1 MKTIQLTNLKISN
14 FKGVKSF
21 DRNFSSR
28 TVISGANATGK
39 TTLFDAFTWLLF
51 GKNSEDKKDFGIK
64 PLTADNK
71 QVHRVDIEVQAT
83 MVVSENNVPAA
94 GDDVTLRRVMR
105 EKWVTRRGSAE
116 EEFTGHE
123 TLYFWNDVPL
133 SQAEYEMKVS
143 SILGDTVQLFK
154 LITNPFYFNSM
165 KWQDRRGILVSM
177 AGEIPTPERF
187 AKLLKDIGNK
197 TLDEYRKELAAK
209 KKKLKI
215 EVETIP
221 ARIDEVKRSKPVN
234 QDWSAIEKELAE
246 TEASMKDTIEELTNS
261 GKSYDLQN
269 AQVVEYKKKVNAL
282 KNKISEFEY
291 EASTVFNRS
300 LNNKRANIDRVN
312 GEIQMLRDF
321 IKRDQQTVQE
331 NEERIKNNERSMAE
345 LREEFYKVSEN
356 TFTFVMDENN
366 MVCPTCH
373 QHLPQSEID
382 NIEESA
388 KLTWQKQQ
396 SIQLDAIRAAGLKLK
411 EENEILHKMNLS
423 RVTSSTDNINA
434 LLEEKETWEKAEII
448 SSGKVLEGNKEYH
461 DAKAQLAELEAN
473 PVQEAKYDRNTT
485 DLKLRQ
491 SGYSDRINNLK
502 SILSTRV
509 QIKASEDRETEL
521 LRQEKEYAQQLAD
534 MDKIEFQ
541 IQDYVKAQVD
551 AVEAKVN
558 EMFSGIR
565 FKMFSDQI
573 NGGISET
580 CETLVDGV
588 PWQDANNAAK
598 INSGMSIID
607 TLTRHYGVSAPIW
620 VDNAESVNDIFQPE
634 ESQLICLYV
643 TMDRSLKVS
652 NL

>member
-64 PLTADNK
+64 PLTSDNK
-71 QVHRVDIEVQAT
+71 PVHRVDIEVQAT

-221 ARIDEVKRSKPVN
+221 ARIDEVKRLKPVN
-234 QDWSAIEKELAE
+234 QDWAAIEKELAE
-246 TEASMKDTIEELTNS
+246 TEASMRDTIEELTNS

-269 AQVVEYKKKVNAL
+269 AQVLAYKKEVNAM
-282 KNKISEFEY
+282 KSKISEFEY

-356 TFTFVMDENN
+356 TFTFVIDENN

-491 SGYSDRINNLK
+491 SGYMDRINNLK
-502 SILSTRV
+502 ATLSTRE
-509 QIKASEDRETEL
+509 QIKASQDRESEL

-598 INSGMSIID
+598 INSGLMIID
-607 TLTRHYGVSAPIW
+607 TLTRHFGVSAPIW
-620 VDNAESVNDIFQPE
+620 VDNAESVNHVFHSE
-634 ESQLICLYV
+634 ASQLILLYV
-643 TMDRSLKVS
+643 TEDKVLTI
-652 NL
+652 NK

>member
-1 MKTIQLTNLKISN
+1 MKTIQLTRLTISN
-14 FKGVKSF
+14 FKGIKSF
-21 DRNFSSR
+21 DGQFNIR

-64 PLTADNK
+64 PLSSDNK
-71 QVHRVDIEVQAT
+71 PVHRVDIEVQAT
-83 MVVSENNVPAA
+83 MFVFETNLLA

-165 KWQDRRGILVSM
+165 KWQDRRAILVNM
-177 AGEIPTPERF
+177 AGEIPTPDRF
-187 AKLLKDIGNK
+187 LKLLKDIGNK
-197 TLDEYRKELAAK
+197 TVDEYRKELAAK

-215 EVETIP
+215 ELETIP
-221 ARIDEVKRSKPVN
+221 ARIDEVKRSKPAT
-234 QDWSAIEKELAE
+234 QDWKVIEDEISD
-246 TEASMKDTIEELTNS
+246 TEKKLKDTIEELTNS
-261 GKSYDLQN
+261 GKSYDQHN
-269 AQVVEYKKKVNAL
+269 AQVVEYKKKINAL
-282 KNKISEFEY
+282 KSKISDIEY
-291 EASTVFNRS
+291 DASTVFNRS
-300 LNNKRANIDRVN
+300 MNNKRANIDRVN
-312 GEIQMLRDF
+312 GEIQMLQDF
-321 IKRDQQTVQE
+321 IKRDQRTVKE
-331 NEERIKNNERSMAE
+331 NEERIKNNERLITE

-373 QHLPQSEID
+373 QSLPQSEID
-382 NIEESA
+382 KIEEFA
-388 KLTWQKQQ
+388 KLTWQKEQ
-396 SIQLDAIRAAGLKLK
+396 SKQLDAIRSAGLKLK
-411 EENEILHKMNLS
+411 EENEILQKMNLS

-448 SSGKVLEGNKEYH
+448 SSGKVLKGNKEYQE
-461 DAKAQLAELEAN
+461 AKVQLAELEAN

-485 DLKLRQ
+485 ELKLRQ

-534 MDKIEFQ
+534 LEKVEFE
-541 IQDYVKAQVD
+541 IHDYVKAQVD
-551 AVEAKVN
+551 AVEVKVN
-558 EMFSGIR
+558 EMFAGIR
-565 FKMFSDQI
+565 VKMFSDQI
-573 NGGISET
+573 NGGIVET
-580 CETLVDGV
+580 CEILINGV

-598 INSGMSIID
+598 INAGMAIIE

-620 VDNAESVNDIFQPE
+620 VDNAESVNNIYQPE
-634 ESQLICLYV
+634 ESQVICLYV
-643 TMDRSLKVS
+643 TTDKSLVISK
-652 NL
+652 

>member
-21 DRNFSSR
+21 DLNFSSR
-28 TVISGANATGK
+28 AVISGANATGK

-71 QVHRVDIEVQAT
+71 PVHRVDIEVQAT
-83 MVVSENNVPAA
+83 MFVSETNLSA

-165 KWQDRRGILVSM
+165 KWQDRRAILVNM
-177 AGEIPTPERF
+177 AGEIPTPDRF
-187 AKLLKDIGNK
+187 KKLLKDIGNK
-197 TLDEYRKELAAK
+197 TMDEYRKELAAK

-215 EVETIP
+215 ELDTIP

-234 QDWSAIEKELAE
+234 QDWAAIEKELAE

-261 GKSYDLQN
+261 GKSYDQQN
-269 AQVVEYKKKVNAL
+269 AHVVEHKRKINAL
-282 KNKISEFEY
+282 KSKISDIEY
-291 EASTVFNRS
+291 DASTVFNRS

-312 GEIQMLRDF
+312 GEIQMLQDF
-321 IKRDQQTVQE
+321 IKRDQRTVKE
-331 NEERIKNNERSMAE
+331 NEEKIKMNELLMDG
-345 LREEFYKVSEN
+345 LRKEFFEVSEKV
-356 TFTFVMDENN
+356 FSFVMDENN

-373 QHLPQSEID
+373 QSLPQSEID
-382 NIEESA
+382 KIEESA
-388 KLTWQKQQ
+388 KLTWKKQQ

-411 EENEILHKMNLS
+411 EENEILQKMNLS

-448 SSGKVLEGNKEYH
+448 SSGKVLEGNKEYQ

-485 DLKLRQ
+485 ELKLRQ

-551 AVEAKVN
+551 AVEARVN
-558 EMFSGIR
+558 NMFAGIR
-565 FKMFSDQI
+565 VKMFSDQI
-573 NGGISET
+573 NGGVVET
-580 CETLVDGV
+580 CEILINGV

-598 INSGMSIID
+598 INAGMAIID

-643 TMDRSLKVS
+643 TTDKSLVIS

>member
-21 DRNFSSR
+21 DLNFSSR

-64 PLTADNK
+64 PLTSDNK
-71 QVHRVDIEVQAT
+71 PVHRVDIEVQAT

-215 EVETIP
+215 ELETIP
-221 ARIDEVKRSKPVN
+221 ARIDEVKRSRPAV
-234 QDWSAIEKELAE
+234 QDWVAVEKEIAE
-246 TEASMKDTIEELTNS
+246 TKVKLQDTIDEISNS
-261 GKSYDLQN
+261 GKAWDQAN
-269 AQVVEYKKKVNAL
+269 AQVLAYKKEVNAL
-282 KNKISEFEY
+282 KDTISNLEYQGNKL
-291 EASTVFNRS
+291 FNNDYNDKKANIERVEREIERENQLK
-300 LNNKRANIDRVN
+300 LNNKQLITD
-312 GEIQMLRDF
+312 L
-321 IKRDQQTVQE
+321 TT
-331 NEERIKNNERSMAE
+331 RIKGNEKAMNE
-345 LREEFYKVSEN
+345 LREEFMSVSSEK
-356 TFTFVMDENN
+356 FILSEGQEY
-366 MVCPTCH
+366 CPTCK
-373 QHLPQSEID
+373 QRLPEDQLSEISEKMQS
-382 NIEESA
+382 NWNANKA
-388 KLTWQKQQ
+388 KR
-396 SIQLDAIRAAGLKLK
+396 LDAIRTTGIELK
-411 EENEILHKMNLS
+411 EENQKLQARIDNNVTERADRLTELMVELDTWKKMELLS
-423 RVTSSTDNINA
+423 VAKR
-434 LLEEKETWEKAEII
+434 
-448 SSGKVLEGNKEYH
+448 LEGDKDYLA
-461 DAKAQLAELEAN
+461 AKSKLAELEDN
-473 PVQEAKYDRNTT
+473 PVAEVPADRNIT

-491 SGYSDRINNLK
+491 SGYMDRINNLK
-502 SILSTRV
+502 ATLSTRE
-509 QIKASEDRETEL
+509 QIKASQDRETEL

-534 MDKIEFQ
+534 LEKVEFE
-541 IQDYVKAQVD
+541 IQDYVKGQVN
-551 AVEAKVN
+551 AVEARVN
-558 EMFSGIR
+558 NMFAGIR
-565 FKMFSDQI
+565 VKMFSDQI
-573 NGGISET
+573 NGGVVET
-580 CETLVDGV
+580 CEILINGV

-598 INSGMSIID
+598 INAGMAIIE

-620 VDNAESVNDIFQPE
+620 FDNAESVNNIYQPE
-634 ESQLICLYV
+634 ESQVICLYV
-643 TMDRSLKVS
+643 TTDKSLVISK
-652 NL
+652 

>member
-64 PLTADNK
+64 PLSSDNK
-71 QVHRVDIEVQAT
+71 PVHRVDIEVQAT

-165 KWQDRRGILVSM
+165 KWQDRRAILVNM
-177 AGEIPTPERF
+177 AGEIPTPDRF
-187 AKLLKDIGNK
+187 KKLLKDIGNK

-215 EVETIP
+215 ELETIP
-221 ARIDEVKRSKPVN
+221 ARIDEVKRSKPAS
-234 QDWSAIEKELAE
+234 QDWKSIETEISDIEKKL
-246 TEASMKDTIEELTNS
+246 KDTIEELTNS
-261 GKSYDLQN
+261 AKSYDIHN
-269 AQVVEYKKKVNAL
+269 AHVVEHKRKINAL
-282 KNKISEFEY
+282 KSKISEFEY

-300 LNNKRANIDRVN
+300 MNNKRANIDRVN
-312 GEIQMLRDF
+312 GEIQMLQDF
-321 IKRDQQTVQE
+321 IKRDQRTVKE
-331 NEERIKNNERSMAE
+331 NEDRIKNNERLMTE

-373 QHLPQSEID
+373 QSLPQSEID

-388 KLTWQKQQ
+388 KLTWKKQQ

-473 PVQEAKYDRNTT
+473 PVQEVPADRNLI

-491 SGYSDRINNLK
+491 SGYSDRISTLK
-502 SILSTRV
+502 QTLALRD
-509 QIKASEDRETEL
+509 QIRNSDDREAEL
-521 LRQEKEYAQQLAD
+521 LRQEKEFSQQLAD
-534 MDKIEFQ
+534 LEKTEFQ
-541 IQDYVKAQVD
+541 ISEYVKNQVE
-551 AVEAKVN
+551 AVEQKVN
-558 EMFSGIR
+558 STFSGVQ

-573 NGGISET
+573 NGGMVET
-580 CETLVDGV
+580 CETLVNGV
-588 PWQDANNAAK
+588 PWTDANNAAK
-598 INSGMSIID
+598 INSGLMIID

-620 VDNAESVNDIFQPE
+620 CDNAESVNDVYQPE
-634 ESQLICLYV
+634 DSQLILLYV
-643 TMDRSLKVS
+643 TEDKV
-652 NL
+652 LTIK

>member
-21 DRNFSSR
+21 DQNFSSR
-28 TVISGANATGK
+28 AVISGANATGK

-64 PLTADNK
+64 PLSSDNK
-71 QVHRVDIEVQAT
+71 PVHRVDIEVQAT
-83 MVVSENNVPAA
+83 MFVSETNLPA

-165 KWQDRRGILVSM
+165 KWQDRRAILVNM
-177 AGEIPTPERF
+177 AGEIPTPDRF
-187 AKLLKDIGNK
+187 KKLLKDIGNK

-215 EVETIP
+215 ELETIP
-221 ARIDEVKRSKPVN
+221 ARIDEVKRSKPAS
-234 QDWSAIEKELAE
+234 QDWKSIETEISDIEKKL
-246 TEASMKDTIEELTNS
+246 KDTIEELTNS
-261 GKSYDLQN
+261 GKSYDQQN

-282 KNKISEFEY
+282 KSKISEFEY

-300 LNNKRANIDRVN
+300 MNNKRANIDRVN
-312 GEIQMLRDF
+312 GEIQMLQDF
-321 IKRDQQTVQE
+321 IKRDQRTVKE
-331 NEERIKNNERSMAE
+331 NEEKIKNNERLMTE

-356 TFTFVMDENN
+356 TFTFVMDDNN

-373 QHLPQSEID
+373 QSLPQSEID
-382 NIEESA
+382 KIEEFA
-388 KLTWQKQQ
+388 KLTWQKEQ
-396 SIQLDAIRAAGLKLK
+396 SKHLDAIRSAGLKLK
-411 EENEILHKMNLS
+411 EENEILQKMNLS

-434 LLEEKETWEKAEII
+434 LLEEKETWEKAEVI
-448 SSGKVLEGNKEYH
+448 SSGKVLEGNKEYQE
-461 DAKAQLAELEAN
+461 AKVQLAELEAN

-485 DLKLRQ
+485 ELKLRQ

-573 NGGISET
+573 NGGIVET
-580 CETLVDGV
+580 CETLINGV

-598 INSGMSIID
+598 INAGMAIID

-643 TMDRSLKVS
+643 TTDKSLVIS

>member
-14 FKGVKSF
+14 FKGVRSF
-21 DRNFSSR
+21 DLNFSSR
-28 TVISGANATGK
+28 AVISGANATGK

-64 PLTADNK
+64 PLTSDNK
-71 QVHRVDIEVQAT
+71 PVHRVDIEVQAT
-83 MVVSENNVPAA
+83 LFLSENNIPV
-94 GDDVTLRRVMR
+94 GEESTLRRVMR

-165 KWQDRRGILVSM
+165 KWQDRRAILVNM
-177 AGEIPTPERF
+177 AGEIPTPDRF
-187 AKLLKDIGNK
+187 KKLLKDIGNK

-215 EVETIP
+215 ELETIP
-221 ARIDEVKRSKPVN
+221 ARIDEVKRSKPAS
-234 QDWSAIEKELAE
+234 QDWKSIETEISDIEKKL
-246 TEASMKDTIEELTNS
+246 KDTIEELTNS
-261 GKSYDLQN
+261 GKSYDQQN
-269 AQVVEYKKKVNAL
+269 AHVVEHKRKINAL
-282 KNKISEFEY
+282 KSKISDIEY
-291 EASTVFNRS
+291 DASTVFNRS

-312 GEIQMLRDF
+312 GEIQMLQDF
-321 IKRDQQTVQE
+321 IKRDQRTVKE
-331 NEERIKNNERSMAE
+331 NEEKIKMNELLMDG
-345 LREEFYKVSEN
+345 LRKEFFEVSEKV
-356 TFTFVMDENN
+356 FSFVMDENN

-373 QHLPQSEID
+373 QSLPQSEID
-382 NIEESA
+382 KIEESA
-388 KLTWQKQQ
+388 KLTWKKQQ

-411 EENEILHKMNLS
+411 EENEILQKMNLS

-448 SSGKVLEGNKEYH
+448 SSGKVLEGNKEYQ

-485 DLKLRQ
+485 ELKLRQ

-551 AVEAKVN
+551 AVEARVN
-558 EMFSGIR
+558 NMFAGIR
-565 FKMFSDQI
+565 VKMFSDQI
-573 NGGISET
+573 NGGVVET
-580 CETLVDGV
+580 CEILINGV

-598 INSGMSIID
+598 INAGMAIID

-643 TMDRSLKVS
+643 TTDKSLVIS